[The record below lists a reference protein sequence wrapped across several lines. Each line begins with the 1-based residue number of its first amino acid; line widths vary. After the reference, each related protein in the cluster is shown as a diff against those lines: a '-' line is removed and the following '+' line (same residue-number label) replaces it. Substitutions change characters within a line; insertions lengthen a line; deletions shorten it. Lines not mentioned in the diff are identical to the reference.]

1 MIVHKDTQA
10 NTANKVNA
18 LTQRLTVI
26 DGSVVKTCLLVL
38 IIIWDVIKDAIA
50 LSFSTKQPVTLPIES
65 SGFYGYKLV
74 KTPVCWLP
82 VTVIS

>member
-50 LSFSTKQPVTLPIES
+50 L
-65 SGFYGYKLV
+65 
-74 KTPVCWLP
+74 
-82 VTVIS
+82 TVF